1 MYRIKVFILSKKLP
15 PPILLKV
22 LRKNRLT
29 CRITSEQKTAVEI
42 IHKRGFKLVFID
54 ICGYG
59 MEILEIIER
68 ISSLK
73 SCILIVVIPK
83 NRISNYKKLLNN
95 GAFDILQKPLKQH
108 FVEASI
114 KRAYDVINLY
124 RELKAISSLNNSNR
138 DSRVQVDVLEKE
150 IEELGID
157 ELVKKKL
164 SHLFSRHSN
173 IKLTGLYSLGMPLV
187 EKAFIETA
195 LKAAKNNQVMAS
207 RILGINRNTLKT
219 KMTKLSINKQ

>member
-15 PPILLKV
+15 PPVLLKV

-29 CRITSEQKTAVEI
+29 CRITSDQKTAVGI

-54 ICGYG
+54 ISGYG

-83 NRISNYKKLLNN
+83 NRISNYKKLLND

-108 FVEASI
+108 VVEASI
-114 KRAYDVINLY
+114 KRAYDVVKLY
-124 RELKAISSLNNSNR
+124 RELKAIASLNNSNG
-138 DSRVQVDVLEKE
+138 DMGVQVDVSEKE

-164 SHLFSRHSN
+164 SHLFSRHSS